1 MVSACA
7 EVYVQQVCLH
17 CRWLQFNMS
26 ANYDTLAIA
35 STDNAARVE
44 TTCRHCI
51 FVYAHDLGAAVGR
64 YAPLTGLVSS
74 SKWRELVPGKYE
86 YIYFPEEEVVQTV
99 ESVNR
104 CVADNCVK
112 NCNWLSHMCRHCI
125 LCVSCVHS
133 CQCILFVRPAAHTL

>member
-1 MVSACA
+1 MAACA
-7 EVYVQQVCLH
+7 EVRAQQLCLH

-26 ANYDTLAIA
+26 ANYDILAIA

-64 YAPLTGLVSS
+64 YAPLTGLIES
-74 SKWRELVPGKYE
+74 SKWRELVPGKYD

-104 CVADNCVK
+104 CVAVSRTSRGKATCAGTV
-112 NCNWLSHMCRHCI
+112 SYVFTVCI
-125 LCVSCVHS
+125 AVSAYSV
-133 CQCILFVRPAAHTL
+133 

>member
-1 MVSACA
+1 MSACA
-7 EVYVQQVCLH
+7 EVQVQQLRLH

-51 FVYAHDLGAAVGR
+51 SVYAHDLGAAVGR
-64 YAPLTGLVSS
+64 YAPLTGLIES
-74 SKWRELVPGKYE
+74 SKWRELVPGKYD

-104 CVADNCVK
+104 CVADDCNK
-112 NCNWLSHMCRHCI
+112 NFKWQSHMCEYSIVCTY
-125 LCVSCVHS
+125 CVHS
-133 CQCILFVRPAAHTL
+133 CQCILAIRPCLAEG